1 MSRAFHLYS
10 ALAVLL
16 LLSLRGSAASPLIS
30 EILFNPPGTD
40 SPNEYIEL
48 RGTPNT
54 TLPQGTYLLS
64 VEGDAG
70 NNPGTLQNLFDLS
83 GRSFGGNGFLVLLQ
97 KASPYVVQPFARTY
111 AQTGDDPGW
120 GHAGGSSLKHRGEA
134 GQTDLENPSCT
145 FFLIESAQP
154 PSIGDDIDA
163 DDNGTLDGPALTWVI
178 HDSVG
183 ILDADGAG
191 DIVYGKVNFRR
202 SQGPGN
208 GGTASGTVVSVNFT
222 PGYVARANGTGGTQA
237 SDWIASELPA
247 GGTAPNYVLG
257 DSSHTAPSSLAGQAL
272 NHIGAANFGAPPPA
286 GIIVLGLTN
295 AAPMPESGATNQY
308 SLMLTLTPS
317 SEVQVEIA
325 ADDGLEVSVD
335 QGLSFGPSRIARL
348 TQTAPVKIWVRT
360 VENTT
365 VELSPHPLAVRHRV
379 LPGLDSRYNDALVP
393 PVTLAVLDN
402 DSLLLNEI
410 YANPLNGDGNRE
422 YVEIRGVPNALLK
435 GVRLL
440 VLDTE
445 FDGNP
450 GDVLLAVDLDGVRL
464 GANGLLMLAAPNHP
478 YSIPLQ
484 TKVIAVDAFGRK
496 GGALPNDSLSMLL
509 ITGSASANQGD
520 DLDNGDNGILEGLS
534 RNTVVLDSVAWL
546 DGHNGDLAYGPLLFN
561 SLKDHPDAATRK
573 PGANAANDASAWYYG
588 DIRGDTEP
596 ALRYD
601 RSLSSAN
608 TPPGATLTPGNS
620 NNSIPTLADIHPLC
634 GAIGD
639 PTNPR
644 VSVWVSDAE
653 TAPELLRLST
663 RSSNPS
669 VIQNSGIQAQYV
681 TNGEWQLRLDPIG
694 VGYSDI
700 TVFVSDGQLT
710 NDTTF
715 HYAASGGGTTETR
728 YLIGAGDGSTAIPLT
743 GDLILVGDDENQF
756 LRLYDRTRSSL
767 PLARYNMNPFLG
779 LTDIESGV
787 PREVDIEGSTRVG
800 NRLFWM
806 GAHSHASIA
815 EQRTNRSRIFATDLR
830 MDPTGPQLSYV
841 GRYDYL
847 KLDLVDWD
855 NRNLHGKGA
864 RYYGLAASTESGVD
878 PKAVDGSGFNLEG
891 LAMAPGSTE
900 IGYIA
905 CRAPLASAVLRTHAL
920 IIPVLNFATL
930 AASDA
935 PPGSARFGV
944 PIELDLFNRGIRSI
958 EGVGDN
964 YLIIAGPPGPA
975 PTKYPNDFRLYTWT
989 GKPQDAPVLRTATLA
1004 GLNPEGIVELP
1015 PAPWTAATRFQI
1027 LSDSGTRVWYG
1038 DGVITKEL
1046 PETNFKKCRLDWV
1059 TLGESTKPQP
1069 ILLSFKPEGRLARMT
1084 WRSLAGETY
1093 QIQWSDTVAPEQWH
1107 DLAGGSLRADGPFL
1121 NATVDLPR
1129 SGRHYFRLISTVP

>member
-1 MSRAFHLYS
+1 MSRAVQLCCL
-10 ALAVLL
+10 LAFLL
-16 LLSLRGSAASPLIS
+16 LQSLPGNAASPLIS

-48 RGTPNT
+48 RGSPNT
-54 TLPQGTYLLS
+54 PLPQGTYLVS
-64 VEGDAG
+64 VEGDAA
-70 NNPGTLQNLFDLS
+70 NNPGTVQNLFDLS
-83 GRSFGGNGFLVLLQ
+83 GRTFGGNGFLVLLQ
-97 KASPYVVQPFARTY
+97 KASPYQVQPYARTY
-111 AQTGDDPGW
+111 VQSGDDPGW

-145 FFLIESAQP
+145 FFLIESSQA

-163 DDNGTLDGPALTWVI
+163 DDNGSLDGSSTSWAI

-183 ILDADGAG
+183 ILDADGTG

-208 GGTASGTVVSVNFT
+208 GGMASGIVLGINFT
-222 PGYVARANGTGGTQA
+222 PTYIARTTAGGGAQS
-237 SDWIASELPA
+237 SDWVASELPA
-247 GGTAPNYVLG
+247 GGVAPNYSLG
-257 DSSHTAPSSLAGQAL
+257 DSIHTVPPSLAGQPL

-286 GIIVLGLTN
+286 GIIVLNPTN
-295 AAPMPESGATNQY
+295 TAPMSESGGTNQY
-308 SLMLTLTPS
+308 SLMLTLAPS

-335 QGLSFGPSRIARL
+335 QGLSFGAVRIARL
-348 TQTAPVKIWVRT
+348 AQTLPAKVWVRT
-360 VENTT
+360 VDNTT
-365 VELSPHPLAVRHRV
+365 VELSPRSLSVRHRV
-379 LPGLDSRYNDALVP
+379 IAGLDPRYNDAVVP
-393 PVTLAVLDN
+393 PVTFAVLDN

-422 YVEIRGVPNALLK
+422 FVEIRGVPNALLK

-440 VLDTE
+440 VIDTE
-445 FDGNP
+445 ADGNP
-450 GDVLLAVDLDGVRL
+450 GKLLLTVDLDGVRL
-464 GANGLLMLAAPNHP
+464 GANGLLMLTATNHP
-478 YSIPLQ
+478 YFIPAE
-484 TKVIAVDAFGRK
+484 TRVIAVDAFGHK
-496 GGALPNDSLSMLL
+496 GGELPNDSLSMLL

-534 RNTVVLDSVAWL
+534 RNTVVLDSVTWL
-546 DGHNGDLAYGPLLFN
+546 DGHDGDLAYGPLLVN
-561 SLKDHPDAATRK
+561 SAKDHPDAATRK
-573 PGANAANDASAWYYG
+573 PGTNAANDASAWYYG
-588 DIRGDTEP
+588 DIRSDSETM
-596 ALRYD
+596 LRYD
-601 RSLSSAN
+601 RGLSSVD
-608 TPPGATLTPGNS
+608 TPPGATLTPGSLNDS
-620 NNSIPTLADIHPLC
+620 LPTLADIHPIC

-644 VSVWVSDAE
+644 VSVLVSDTE
-653 TAPELLRLST
+653 TAPELLRVSA

-669 VIQNSGIQAQYV
+669 VIPSSGIQAQYIG
-681 TNGEWQLRLDPIG
+681 NGEWQLRLDPVG

-700 TVFVSDGQLT
+700 TVLVSDGQLT
-710 NDTTF
+710 NETTF
-715 HYAASGGGTTETR
+715 HYAASGGSTPETR
-728 YLIGAGDGSTAIPLT
+728 FLIGAGDGSTAIPIS

-767 PLARYNMNPFLG
+767 PLARYNMTPFLG

-806 GAHSHASIA
+806 GAHSHANIA

-830 MDPTGPQLSYV
+830 MDPTGPQLTYV

-878 PKAVDGSGFNLEG
+878 PKAEDGSGFNLEG
-891 LAMAPGSTE
+891 LAMAPGSSE
-900 IGYIA
+900 IGYLA
-905 CRAPLASAVLRTHAL
+905 CRAPLASAILRTHAL

-944 PIELDLFNRGIRSI
+944 PIEMDLFNRGIRSL
-958 EGVGDN
+958 EGIGEN
-964 YLIIAGPPGPA
+964 YLIVAGPPGPA
-975 PTKYPNDFRLYTWT
+975 PTTYPNDFRLYTWT
-989 GKPQDAPVLRTATLA
+989 GKPQESPVLRTANLA

-1015 PAPWTAATRFQI
+1015 PAPWTSATRFQI

-1069 ILLSFKPEGRLARMT
+1069 ILLSFRPEGRLARMT

-1093 QIQWSDTVAPEQWH
+1093 QIQWSDTVAPELWH
-1107 DLAGGSLRADGPFL
+1107 DLVGGKFRADGPFL

-1129 SGRHYFRLISTVP
+1129 SGRRYFRLISPLP